1 MPHPRQPR
9 PDGEIDRIAGYLR
22 QHAIPF
28 SELRQSDLKLDAV
41 YMGGEAPNLKA
52 EPLSKLLPIGNQG
65 GFRYITRGSP
75 KRVVLCALI
84 SSTSEPDWPDSL
96 DIERGIFTY
105 YGDNRAAGGGDMH
118 NTKIGGNRILRDSFN
133 ALHLQQRNQIPV
145 FLVFTKQG
153 LKRNYMFRGL
163 AVPGANGLGA
173 NEDLVALWKNDP
185 AGRRFQNYRARFSIL
200 AEESISRKW
209 IEEID
214 STASTTGEHAPQ
226 SWRDFVQTGRIKTLQ
241 SVPTL
246 RVRSRQEQL
255 PASDLERD
263 VLNTIVDHYKAHP
276 RGEYAFE
283 LCAVE
288 LCKLADPR
296 IVNLELTPP
305 MRDGGR
311 DAIGYYRLGTEF
323 SYIKVEF
330 AMEAKCYPASTGNGV
345 KMTSRLISRLRHRQ
359 FGYFVTTSYVSDQ
372 AYQELV
378 DDNHPIVIF
387 SGRDISRILI
397 DHGMNSSSSV
407 RDWLGR
413 IESSKA

>member
-1 MPHPRQPR
+1 MPLPRQPR
-9 PDGEIDRIAGYLR
+9 SEGEIDRIAGYLR
-22 QHAIPF
+22 QHAVAF

-41 YMGGEAPNLKA
+41 YMGGEAPNLQA

-65 GFRYITRGSP
+65 GFRYITRGRP

-84 SSTSEPDWPDSL
+84 SSMCEPDWPDSL

-105 YGDNRAAGGGDMH
+105 YGDNRAAGSGDMH
-118 NTKIGGNRILRDSFN
+118 HTQIGGNRILRDSFN
-133 ALHLQQRNQIPV
+133 ALHVGQRDQIPV

-153 LKRNYMFRGL
+153 PKRNYMFRGL

-173 NEDLVALWKNDP
+173 NEDLIALWKNDP

-209 IEEID
+209 IEEIEQ
-214 STASTTGEHAPQ
+214 TAITTGEHAPE
-226 SWRDFVQTGRIKTLQ
+226 SWRNFVQTGRIKTLQ

-255 PASDLERD
+255 PSSDLELD
-263 VLNTIVDHYKAHP
+263 VLKTIVDHYKAHP
-276 RGEYAFE
+276 DGEYAFE

-288 LCKLADPR
+288 LCKLSDSR

-311 DAIGYYRLGTEF
+311 DAIGHYRLGTEF
-323 SYIKVEF
+323 SYVKVEF
-330 AMEAKCYPASTGNGV
+330 AMEAKCYPISTGNGV

-359 FGYFVTTSYVSDQ
+359 FGYFVTTSYVSEQ

-378 DDNHPIVIF
+378 DDSHPVVIF

-397 DHGMNSSSSV
+397 DHGFNSHGAVMN
-407 RDWLGR
+407 WLKR
-413 IESSKA
+413 IDSNAV